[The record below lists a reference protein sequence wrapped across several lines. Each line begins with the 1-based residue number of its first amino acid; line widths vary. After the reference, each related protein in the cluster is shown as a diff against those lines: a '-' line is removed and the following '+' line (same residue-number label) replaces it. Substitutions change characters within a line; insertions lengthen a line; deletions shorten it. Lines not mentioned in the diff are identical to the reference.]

1 MTYMVIIRLLYAPSY
16 AILGR
21 VPPSVCDYSEDW
33 SSVGPAET
41 TITAVVVAVVWPWA
55 GGAGGRAEVACCDSL
70 FCDPRWLPYM
80 RAEPM
85 VGNIQR
91 GGAIGLE
98 RRGGENES
106 LIVFVARKRLV
117 ALM

>member
-41 TITAVVVAVVWPWA
+41 TITAVVVAVVW
-55 GGAGGRAEVACCDSL
+55 AGGRAEVASCD
-70 FCDPRWLPYM
+70 D
-80 RAEPM
+80 RA
-85 VGNIQR
+85 VTF
-91 GGAIGLE
+91 A
-98 RRGGENES
+98 
-106 LIVFVARKRLV
+106 
-117 ALM
+117 